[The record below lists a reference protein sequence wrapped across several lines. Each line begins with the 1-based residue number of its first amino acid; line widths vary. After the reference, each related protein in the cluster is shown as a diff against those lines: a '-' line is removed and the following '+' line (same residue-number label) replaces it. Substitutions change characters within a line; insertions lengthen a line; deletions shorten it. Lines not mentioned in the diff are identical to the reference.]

1 MIGPFGRQGPA
12 ATLRQQCPQ
21 MTQRRCTAAAVTVSV
36 TIRGESI
43 TCRLERLSV
52 ELVTGRTEVTTGMV
66 SFVPLRVISH
76 SSRED
81 EGVAEGEVDEQATSG
96 RSGGAPSG
104 GDFLKAACSL
114 CSEGSNLR
122 S

>member
-1 MIGPFGRQGPA
+1 MSKSLIC
-12 ATLRQQCPQ
+12 AT
-21 MTQRRCTAAAVTVSV
+21 VTV
-36 TIRGESI
+36 TI

-81 EGVAEGEVDEQATSG
+81 EGEDEGKADGHATSG
-96 RSGGAPSG
+96 RSGATPSG
-104 GDFLKAACSL
+104 GGWRGDFLKAACSL
-114 CSEGSNLR
+114 CSEGSHLR

>member
-1 MIGPFGRQGPA
+1 M
-12 ATLRQQCPQ
+12 
-21 MTQRRCTAAAVTVSV
+21 
-36 TIRGESI
+36 
-43 TCRLERLSV
+43 

-81 EGVAEGEVDEQATSG
+81 DGEDEGEVDGHATSG
-96 RSGGAPSG
+96 RSGGTPSG

-114 CSEGSNLR
+114 CSEGSHLR

>member
-1 MIGPFGRQGPA
+1 MMG
-12 ATLRQQCPQ
+12 LRDNHLASH
-21 MTQRRCTAAAVTVSV
+21 CTYYTW
-36 TIRGESI
+36 
-43 TCRLERLSV
+43 RLERLSV

-81 EGVAEGEVDEQATSG
+81 EGEDEGEVADGHATSG
-96 RSGGAPSG
+96 GSGATPSGGG
-104 GDFLKAACSL
+104 WRGDFLKAACSL
-114 CSEGSNLR
+114 CSEGSHLR